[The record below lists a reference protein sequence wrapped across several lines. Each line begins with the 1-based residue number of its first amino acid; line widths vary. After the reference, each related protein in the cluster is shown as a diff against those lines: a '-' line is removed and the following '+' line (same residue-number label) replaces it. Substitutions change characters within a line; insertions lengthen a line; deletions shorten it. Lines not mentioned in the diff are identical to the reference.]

1 MQNRWSFL
9 PHSNRFV
16 FGGVLVIKD
25 DELHTDI
32 HRLPGVTPAP
42 VCSYMYERKFGRSLT
57 ACNLQEVCTCT
68 SVLHPVERDF
78 IGSCPL

>member
-1 MQNRWSFL
+1 M
-9 PHSNRFV
+9 
-16 FGGVLVIKD
+16 LVIKD

-32 HRLPGVTPAP
+32 HRLPGVTSAP

-68 SVLHPVERDF
+68 SVLPRREGFYRVMSVGEASKRHACTGHRAP
-78 IGSCPL
+78 